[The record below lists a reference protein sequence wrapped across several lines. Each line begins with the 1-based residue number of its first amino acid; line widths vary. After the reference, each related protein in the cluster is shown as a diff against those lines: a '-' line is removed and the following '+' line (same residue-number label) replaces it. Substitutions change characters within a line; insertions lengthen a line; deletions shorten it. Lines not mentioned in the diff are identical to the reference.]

1 MDVKTRRELLLK
13 LLEERGA
20 VGVSEASSSV
30 RVSQMTIRRDLQLLA
45 KAGLAVRVHG
55 GAVAAASTSYE
66 QPFVGRA
73 ERNVEAKQRI
83 GAVAAGMIGDGETVI
98 LDVGTTAL
106 QVAAAFAGRR
116 NLTILTPSLRALSLL
131 QEQEGIQLMTTGG
144 VLRRGELSLT
154 GELAEKAFSD
164 FRFDTFIMGVGGV
177 HPVHGLTEFN
187 PGDAR
192 VKKCALAAA
201 SRCVVVADHTKL
213 GRIAFSR
220 IGPLSAATFLVTDRE
235 ADAGA
240 LEAIR
245 SEGVEVIL
253 A

>member
-13 LLEERGA
+13 HLEEHGS
-20 VGVSEASSSV
+20 VGVSEASGAI
-30 RVSQMTIRRDLQLLA
+30 RVSQMTIRRDLQVLA
-45 KAGLAVRVHG
+45 KAGLVVRVHG

-66 QPFVGRA
+66 QPYSGRA

-83 GAVAAGMIGDGETVI
+83 GAVAARLVGDGETVI
-98 LDVGTTAL
+98 LDVGTTVL
-106 QVAAAFAGRR
+106 QVASALVGRR
-116 NLTILTPSLRALSLL
+116 NLTILTPSLRVLSVL

-154 GELAEKAFSD
+154 GELAENAFRD
-164 FRFDTFIMGVGGV
+164 FRFDTFIMGVGGI

-187 PGDAR
+187 PADAR
-192 VKKCALAAA
+192 VKKCALASA
-201 SRCVVVADHTKL
+201 SRSIVVADHSKL

-220 IGPLSAATFLVTDRE
+220 VAPLSAARILVTDQG

>member
-13 LLEERGA
+13 LLEEKGA
-20 VGVSEASSSV
+20 VGVSEASGSI
-30 RVSQMTIRRDLQLLA
+30 RVSQMTIRRDLQVLA
-45 KAGLAVRVHG
+45 RAGLAVRVHG
-55 GAVAAASTSYE
+55 GAVPAASTSYE
-66 QPFVGRA
+66 QPFSGRA

-83 GAVAAGMIGDGETVI
+83 GAVAAGLVGDGETVI
-98 LDVGTTAL
+98 LDVGTTAM
-106 QVAAAFAGRR
+106 QVASALVGRR
-116 NLTILTPSLRALSLL
+116 NLTVLTPSLRALSLL
-131 QEQEGIQLMTTGG
+131 EDQEGIQLMTTGG

-164 FRFDTFIMGVGGV
+164 FRFDTFIMGVGGI
-177 HPVHGLTEFN
+177 HPAHGLTEFN
-187 PGDAR
+187 PADAR
-192 VKKCALAAA
+192 VKKCALASA
-201 SRCVVVADHTKL
+201 SRCVVVADHSKL

-220 IGPLSAATFLVTDRE
+220 IAPLSAATYLVTDRD
-235 ADAGA
+235 ADGGA